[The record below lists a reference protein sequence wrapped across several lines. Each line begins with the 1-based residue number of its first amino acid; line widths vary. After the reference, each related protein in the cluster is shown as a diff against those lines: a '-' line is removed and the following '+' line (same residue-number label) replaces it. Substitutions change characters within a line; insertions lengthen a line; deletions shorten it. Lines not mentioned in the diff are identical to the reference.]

1 MDEQPT
7 PPAGRVVQTGPATRS
22 TAIAATLLALLAL
35 GVVLIFARD
44 RADAIVTSVLEALV
58 WGGLVIFFQAARGTR
73 PPLVIRPDEL
83 PQTVGQLKVVVR
95 ATVFTA
101 CFYAAAVAY
110 SLDVH
115 MYFTCGIAFGTP
127 IVIWYSFRRA
137 KQTEHELSGTLWA
150 PARMALGSKGR
161 GWFLVTDEEPADAVE
176 SWD

>member
-1 MDEQPT
+1 
-7 PPAGRVVQTGPATRS
+7 
-22 TAIAATLLALLAL
+22 
-35 GVVLIFARD
+35 
-44 RADAIVTSVLEALV
+44 
-58 WGGLVIFFQAARGTR
+58 
-73 PPLVIRPDEL
+73 
-83 PQTVGQLKVVVR
+83 LKVVVR
-95 ATVFTA
+95 GTVLIA

-115 MYFTCGIAFGTP
+115 MYFSCGIAFGAP